1 MENISY
7 ERRIYE
13 SINEKSLSWDISQKS
28 KEFVQERV
36 NHCSKIY
43 AIYFDIIISIES
55 FNNIF

>member
-13 SINEKSLSWDISQKS
+13 SINDKSLSWDISQK
-28 KEFVQERV
+28 ERV

-43 AIYFDIIISIES
+43 AIYFEIIISI
-55 FNNIF
+55 